1 MLGAVFS
8 LVRPAL
14 HTLDAEKAHDITI
27 AALKWLPLP
36 PPQAD
41 APCLR
46 VQAFRLDF
54 PNPVGVA
61 AGFDKNAEVP
71 DALMRLGCGFSEI
84 GTVTPLPQQ
93 GNPRPRLFRLSRDQA
108 VINRFG
114 FNNQGHAAVLKRL
127 EARHHRSG
135 IVGVNIGAN
144 KDAAD
149 RTADYVS
156 GIRAFLGVADYFVVN
171 ISSPNTPGLRDLQH
185 EAALDDLLGRVVAE
199 RDAGAEHF
207 GRRPVLLKIAPDLGL
222 NDLDHLVL
230 IARKHRI
237 DGMIVTN
244 TTLSRPA
251 HLQEKTVM
259 AEMGGL
265 SGKPL
270 FALSTRILA
279 ETYQRV
285 EGQFPLIGVGGID
298 SAQAAIDKIKAGASL
313 IQLYSALVY
322 HGPALVGAIKQGLS
336 DYIVA
341 HGMTNVGEM
350 VGRSSKDWTSR
361 PFPIS

>member
-1 MLGAVFS
+1 MLGPIFS

-14 HTLDAEKAHDITI
+14 HALDAEQAHDATI
-27 AALKWLPLP
+27 AALKYLPLP
-36 PPQAD
+36 PPKAD
-41 APCLR
+41 PACLR
-46 VQAFRLDF
+46 VQAFGLDF

-114 FNNQGHAAVLKRL
+114 FNNQGHAAVLQRL
-127 EARHHRSG
+127 EARRHRG
-135 IVGVNIGAN
+135 GLVGVNIGAN
-144 KDAAD
+144 KDATD

-156 GIRAFLGVADYFVVN
+156 GIKTFLAVADYFVVN

-185 EAALDDLLGRVVAE
+185 EAALDDLLGRVVDE

-222 NDLDHLVL
+222 NDLDHLVQ

-251 HLQEKTVM
+251 SLQDKALMGE
-259 AEMGGL
+259 AGGL

-279 ETYQRV
+279 ETFQRV

-298 SAQAAIDKIKAGASL
+298 SAEAAIAKIEAGASL

-322 HGPALVGAIKQGLS
+322 HGPALVGAIKQGLEHHLEAQGLS
-336 DYIVA
+336 
-341 HGMTNVGEM
+341 HVGQM
-350 VGRSSKDWTSR
+350 VGCSSAGWTAQA
-361 PFPIS
+361 FPLS